1 MKRIIIIVQILIS
14 VLLIAAIV
22 IQSRGTGL
30 GSAWGGTGEFYRS
43 KRGVEKI
50 LFIATI
56 VLATLFFFA
65 SIANILIG

>member
-1 MKRIIIIVQILIS
+1 MKKIVLALQILIS
-14 VLLIAAIV
+14 VALIAAIV
-22 IQSRGTGL
+22 IQAKGTGL

-56 VLATLFFFA
+56 VLAALFFLT
-65 SIANILIG
+65 SIANILL

>member
-1 MKRIIIIVQILIS
+1 MKGIIIALQILIS

-22 IQSRGTGL
+22 IQAKGAGL

-56 VLATLFFFA
+56 VLAVLFFLTSIA
-65 SIANILIG
+65 SILV